1 MTIKPKRTRNE
12 RRREKRARAL
22 AKRKLAE
29 QRRKYSPDD
38 DKVELQR
45 RFSKYA
51 YESDLNDIQDQIKD
65 TDYVLDT
72 SKSGREQKVFVNPG
86 KKNVVVAYRG
96 TKLADKSKR
105 FKDLVSD
112 LSIMIGLQRFNR
124 RFSQSQNRFDSVYNK
139 YQDYDIETTGHS
151 LGGSLAEYINTNN
164 PDKVTNSI
172 TFSRGTGPMDLIY
185 KKSNTVY
192 DVSNSYDAISAF
204 GRLRNRMYGKNQTID
219 DRYNVGLNHALDDLK
234 NA

>member
-124 RFSQSQNRFDSVYNK
+124 RFSQSQSRFNSVYNK
-139 YQDYDIETTGHS
+139 YPDYDIETTGHS

-172 TFSRGTGPMDLIY
+172 AFSRGTGPMDLIY